1 MKLVAECTKPKI
13 YEFNLHLLGKK
24 DILQFN
30 ISMDNILGLQIGKG
44 FE

>member
-1 MKLVAECTKPKI
+1 MKLIAEGTKPKI
-13 YEFNLHLLGKK
+13 NEFNFHFLGKK
-24 DILQFN
+24 DVLQFN